1 MAQQTQ
7 NTRPLGLEDV
17 QQLRDEIK
25 LKLHLASMDAKDQW
39 SQLEAQ
45 LQELEDEAKH
55 AGETTREF
63 IGELKSKLIAFR
75 DRLHT

>member
-7 NTRPLGLEDV
+7 GNRPAGLDDV

-25 LKLHLASMDAKDQW
+25 LKLHLASMEAKDQW

-45 LQELEDEAKH
+45 LQELENEAKH
-55 AGETTREF
+55 AGDTTREF
-63 IGELKSKLIAFR
+63 IGELKTKLIAFR
-75 DRLHT
+75 DRLQG